1 MLVAHPLVEEGVGTL
16 AGVDDV
22 GFELGWGCALESDV
36 EVADQDFQHEFTQ
49 ARLFA
54 WEAEVIAD
62 GIPEG
67 FGGYKVGDFLPQGIF
82 GFEESLHQDL
92 ADDEGGIGGFEF
104 GGDGEHGDRQF
115 TIVCVGGKLEG
126 LEGLGP
132 IVVEEGEVLAN
143 EGFEEAIG
151 ESEVGIE
158 EGGGIGGEGDSGF
171 LEVEEP
177 VFVVGGFGEGG
188 VEQVGSVGGFD

>member
-1 MLVAHPLVEEGVGTL
+1 MVAHPLVEEGVGAL

-49 ARLFA
+49 AGLFA

-67 FGGYKVGDFLPQGIF
+67 FGRDEVGNFLPEGIF

-151 ESEVGIE
+151 EAEVGVE
-158 EGGGIGGEGDSGF
+158 ERGGFGGEGSSGF

-177 VFVVGGFGEGG
+177 VFVGSGFGEGG
-188 VEQVGSVGGFD
+188 VEQVRGVGGFD